1 MSNLKQQI
9 ESDVKSAMREKDKL
23 RLSTLRMLTA
33 ALKQSKVDGPP
44 DQRDQELTDTQ
55 ILAVVQK
62 MIKERRD
69 SSEQFLKGGALDR
82 AQREDHEIEILKQ
95 YMPEPLSDD
104 ALVAEIN
111 RIIALV
117 EASSIRD
124 MGRVMQALKV
134 SLAGRADMNE
144 VSQRVKLLLSV
155 Q

>member
-55 ILAVVQK
+55 ILTVVQK

-69 SSEQFLKGGALDR
+69 SSEQFLKGGAPDR

-124 MGRVMQALKV
+124 MGRVMQALKI

-144 VSQRVKLLLSV
+144 VSQRVKSLLSV